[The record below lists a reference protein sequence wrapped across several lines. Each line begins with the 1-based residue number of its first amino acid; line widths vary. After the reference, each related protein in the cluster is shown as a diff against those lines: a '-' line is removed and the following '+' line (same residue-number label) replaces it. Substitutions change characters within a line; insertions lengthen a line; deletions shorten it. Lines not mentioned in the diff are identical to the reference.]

1 MLAPA
6 RQALKGGKMV
16 DEKKETKD
24 LTEDVKKRKQGVE
37 AEGQELPTKDDFLLE
52 KEEEIRSYVD
62 RLKRLQAEFENYK
75 KRVLHEMANLEERV
89 SDREILY
96 FLPLYDNLQRAFTS
110 FSGNNDAQSF
120 IEGIERIF
128 AQFDEILK
136 QKGVSPI
143 ETIGSLFDPAKH
155 EALLSVESDKERN
168 EILEEFERGYLRNGR
183 VLRPSK
189 VKVSKGKTETEEE
202 KT

>member
-1 MLAPA
+1 LLAPA

-24 LTEDVKKRKQGVE
+24 LTEDVKNTKQGVE

-52 KEEEIRSYVD
+52 KEEEIRSHVD

-75 KRVLHEMANLEERV
+75 KRVLHEMANLEERI

-128 AQFDEILK
+128 AQFDEIFK

>member
-52 KEEEIRSYVD
+52 KEEEIRSHVD

-75 KRVLHEMANLEERV
+75 KRVLHEMANLEERI
-89 SDREILY
+89 SDREILD

-136 QKGVSPI
+136 QKEVSPI

-155 EALLSVESDKERN
+155 EALLSVESNKERN

-183 VLRPSK
+183 VLQPSK

>member
-1 MLAPA
+1 
-6 RQALKGGKMV
+6 MV
-16 DEKKETKD
+16 DEKKETRD
-24 LTEDVKKRKQGVE
+24 VTEEVKEKMQGVE
-37 AEGQELPTKDDFLLE
+37 AEGQELPTKDGLLLE

-75 KRVLHEMANLEERV
+75 KRVLHEMANLEERI

-120 IEGIERIF
+120 IEGIEQIF

-143 ETIGSLFDPAKH
+143 EAVGNLFDPAKH
-155 EALLSVESDKERN
+155 EALLSLESDKERN
-168 EILEEFERGYLRNGR
+168 EILEEFERGYICNGR